1 MLHIK
6 HADLNLNDPQE
17 LSWLFTKAAELAPD
31 NQAVVHNE
39 ESITYRELDLLSN
52 RYAKY
57 LRDEHSIESG
67 DMVCVVYDRGIDFI
81 IAILAILKCGGTY
94 VPIDAKEPSS
104 RHKMIIEDVNPKLM
118 IIEEKY
124 LANFDFSNTMTIG
137 KVLNLESYSDERK
150 SLHIGAHNIACVFF
164 TSGSTGKPKGVLM
177 PHMGIAGL
185 IMSPHYLTMG
195 AHDNVLSSSSIAF
208 DAASFEIWTALLNS
222 ATLVCI
228 DYEVIINPEEYANF
242 LDKHNIT
249 VMWVTSALF
258 DQLVAFR
265 AGMFKKVK
273 YLLSGGDVVNPK
285 TVYKVLNNA
294 EGRPDAF
301 INGYGP
307 TEAGI
312 LATFHIVRD
321 LEDENAPLPIG
332 KALADTVL
340 YVLDEEQ
347 KPVGTGETGEL
358 YIGGHRL
365 ARGYLNLP
373 EKTAEHFIRNPFTS
387 NPTDMLYRTGDLV
400 HFNEEGSLKFSGRAD
415 RQIKFRGFRLELD
428 GVENVLISHKYV
440 ANAAIKMVKY
450 KSEKILVAYIQLEKG
465 EEENFF
471 LSEYTLY
478 LKSKMP
484 VYSVPSEIIVLDKLP
499 LTARGKIDRKQLPD
513 PVFKEKACLNIVAP
527 QTQTQK
533 IIYDVWAECLGR
545 TEFGIKDNFFE
556 LGGSSILLA
565 TVYAGIRSKINKPFS
580 LNTFFEMPTIEGLAT
595 SIDENGG
602 EFDHNREFANAAKD
616 AILDESITP
625 NWSEHSKADKEIVLL
640 TGSMGY
646 LGGHVLTELLE
657 KTNGDVYCLLRS
669 HENVSL
675 HKQQLHAL
683 KNLKLESAL
692 KYSDRIHTIEGDISK
707 EKLGLNEQDYK
718 FIINNATHIIH
729 CAAAVNHMYGY
740 SKLKTAN
747 SLSTLEFIKVAMQ
760 GREKKLSYISTES
773 AISESDADGVGY
785 EAKVSDTPAEFF
797 GGYALTKWVSE
808 RLLEQAF
815 ERGMSGLILRPG
827 NIFLNTQ
834 TGVSSPIT
842 SNFALLMMR
851 SYVDTGFAP
860 ESGFPFEAV
869 PVNQLAEAIVALSLS
884 DSNKTMFNLS
894 NQKEISLKEYV
905 SILSNIT
912 KKEIEIIPFDEW
924 KKRVIEPLKE
934 TSPLFPLS
942 LYFQDEASEELVHF
956 DTSLTQKALHKNGV
970 HFDDDYNVLL
980 GNAFNKTFNEVLHLS

>member
-1 MLHIK
+1 MLNIK
-6 HADLNLNDPQE
+6 HADLTLNDPQE

-31 NQAVVHNE
+31 NLAVVHNE
-39 ESITYRELDLLSN
+39 NSITYKELDLLSN

-57 LRDEHSIESG
+57 LRDVHTIQSG

-81 IAILAILKCGGTY
+81 ISILAILKCGATY

-124 LANFDFSNTMTIG
+124 TQNFEFSNYITIG
-137 KVLNLESYSDERK
+137 KVEDIQNYSDARK
-150 SLHIGAHNIACVFF
+150 NLNIAGHNIACVFF

-177 PHMGIAGL
+177 PHTGIAGL
-185 IMSPHYLTMG
+185 IMSPHYLTIG
-195 AHDNVLSSSSIAF
+195 ANDNILSSSSIAF

-242 LDKHNIT
+242 LEKHNIT

-285 TVYKVLNNA
+285 TVYKVLNNE

-321 LEDENAPLPIG
+321 LDDENSPLPVG

-340 YVLDEEQ
+340 YVLDAEQ
-347 KPVGTGETGEL
+347 KPVGVGETGEL

-373 EKTAEHFIRNPFTS
+373 EKNAEHFIRNPFTS
-387 NPTDMLYRTGDLV
+387 NPIDMLYRTGDLV
-400 HFNEEGSLKFSGRAD
+400 HFNSEGSLQFSGRAD

-428 GVENVLISHKYV
+428 GVENVLVSHQYV
-440 ANAAIKMVKY
+440 ANAAIKMIKY
-450 KSEKILVAYIQLEKG
+450 KSEKILVAYIQLEKNQ
-465 EEENFF
+465 EDNFF
-471 LSEYTLY
+471 LSEYILY

-484 VYSVPSEIIVLDKLP
+484 VYSVPSEIVVLDKLP
-499 LTARGKIDRKQLPD
+499 VTQRGKIDRKQLPD
-513 PVFKEKACLNIVAP
+513 PVFKEKACLNIVKP

-533 IIYDVWAECLGR
+533 IIYDVWSECLGR

-595 SIDENGG
+595 SIDEHGG
-602 EFDHNREFANAAKD
+602 QFDHDVEFSDAKRD
-616 AILDESITP
+616 AILDESMLP
-625 NWSEHSKADKEIVLL
+625 NWSDTSKISKNIILL

-646 LGGHVLTELLE
+646 LGGHVLFELLE
-657 KTNGDVYCLLRS
+657 KTDSDVYCLLRS
-669 HENVSL
+669 HEDVSL
-675 HKQQLHAL
+675 YKQQVHSL
-683 KNLKLESAL
+683 KKLKLEDAL
-692 KYSDRIHTIEGDISK
+692 KFSDRIHTISGDISK
-707 EKLGLNEQDYK
+707 EKLGLNDADYE
-718 FIINNATHIIH
+718 FILNNATHIIH

-740 SKLKTAN
+740 SKLKTSN
-747 SLSTLEFIKVAMQ
+747 SLNTVEFIKLSMN
-760 GREKKLSYISTES
+760 GREKKMSYISTES
-773 AISESDADGVGY
+773 AISENNADGVGY
-785 EAKVSDTPAEFF
+785 EAEVSKVPGDFF

-815 ERGMSGLILRPG
+815 DRGMSGLILRPG
-827 NIFLNTQ
+827 NIFLNTK
-834 TGVSSPIT
+834 TGISSPIT

-851 SYVDTGFAP
+851 AYVDTSLAPDLGFVY
-860 ESGFPFEAV
+860 EAV
-869 PVNQLAEAIVALSLS
+869 PVNQLAEAIVSLSLS
-884 DSNKTMFNLS
+884 ECNKTMLNLS
-894 NQKEISLKEYV
+894 NQNEISLKEYI
-905 SILSNIT
+905 SILSSIT
-912 KKEIEIIPFDEW
+912 KKDIKIVPFEEW
-924 KKRVIEPLKE
+924 KKRVIDPLKE
-934 TSPLFPLS
+934 TSPLFSLS
-942 LYFQDEASEELVHF
+942 LYFQDDLSEELMHF
-956 DTSLTQKALHKNGV
+956 DTSLTQIQLQKNGV
-970 HFDDDYNVLL
+970 HFDDDYKKLL
-980 GNAFNKTFNEVLHLS
+980 SDAFSKTFNKVFDIS

>member
-1 MLHIK
+1 MLDIK
-6 HADLNLNDPQE
+6 HADLTLNDPQE
-17 LSWLFTKAAELAPD
+17 LSWLFAKAAHLAPD
-31 NQAVVHNE
+31 NLAVVHNE
-39 ESITYRELDLLSN
+39 NSITYRELDLLSN

-57 LRDEHSIESG
+57 LNQVHNIESG

-81 IAILAILKCGGTY
+81 ISILAILKCGGTY
-94 VPIDAKEPSS
+94 VPIDTKEPST

-118 IIEEKY
+118 IIDDKY
-124 LANFDFSNTMTIG
+124 SKNFDFPNSISIREVENID
-137 KVLNLESYSDERK
+137 SYSDERK
-150 SLHIGAHNIACVFF
+150 HLHIGGHNIACVFF

-177 PHMGIAGL
+177 PHMGITGL
-185 IMSPHYLTMG
+185 IRSPHYLTMESS
-195 AHDNVLSSSSIAF
+195 DNVLSSSSIAF

-242 LDKHNIT
+242 LDHHDIT

-285 TVYKVLNNA
+285 TVYKVLNNDD
-294 EGRPDAF
+294 GRPDAF

-312 LATFHIVRD
+312 LATFHIVRE
-321 LEDENAPLPIG
+321 LEDEHSPLPVG

-340 YVLDEEQ
+340 YVLDNEQ
-347 KPVGTGETGEL
+347 KPVAPKETGEL

-373 EKTAEHFIRNPFTS
+373 EKTAEHFIVNPFTS

-400 HFNEEGSLKFSGRAD
+400 HFDDDGSLKFSGRAD

-428 GVENVLISHKYV
+428 GIENVLVSHESV

-450 KSEKILVAYIQLEKG
+450 KSEKILVAYIQLEKNQKD
-465 EEENFF
+465 NFF
-471 LSEYTLY
+471 LSEYMLY

-484 VYSVPSEIIVLDKLP
+484 AYSVPTEIVLLDKLP
-499 LTARGKIDRKQLPD
+499 VTQRGKIDRKNLPD
-513 PVFKEKACLNIVAP
+513 PVFKEIACDNIVQP

-533 IIYDVWAECLGR
+533 IIYGVWSECLGR

-595 SIDENGG
+595 SIDEHGG
-602 EFDHNREFANAAKD
+602 QFDHNDEFVNAKRD
-616 AILDESITP
+616 SILDKSIFP
-625 NWSEHSKADKEIVLL
+625 NWSDTSKASKDVILL

-646 LGGHVLTELLE
+646 LGAHVLLELLE
-657 KTNGDVYCLLRS
+657 KTSADIYCLLRS
-669 HENVSL
+669 HENISL

-683 KNLKLESAL
+683 EKLKLEDAL
-692 KYSDRIHTIEGDISK
+692 KFSDRIHTISGDISK
-707 EKLGLNEQDYK
+707 EKLGINEDDYA
-718 FIINNATHIIH
+718 FIVNNATHIIH

-740 SKLKTAN
+740 SKLKTSN
-747 SLSTLEFIKVAMQ
+747 SLSTIEFIKIAMN
-760 GREKKLSYISTES
+760 GKEKKISYISTES
-773 AISESDADGVGY
+773 AISQSNADGVGY
-785 EAKVSDTPAEFF
+785 ETKVSETPADFF

-808 RLLEQAF
+808 RLLKQAF
-815 ERGMSGLILRPG
+815 DRGMSGLILRPG
-827 NIFLNTQ
+827 NIFLNTK
-834 TGVSSPIT
+834 TGVSSPLN

-851 SYVDTGFAP
+851 AYVDTGLAP
-860 ESGFPFEAV
+860 DLGFVFEAV
-869 PVNQLAEAIVALSLS
+869 PVNQLAKAIVSVSLGE
-884 DSNKTMFNLS
+884 SNKMMLNLS
-894 NQKEISLKEYV
+894 NQNEISLKEYV
-905 SILSNIT
+905 SLLGSIT
-912 KKEIEIIPFDEW
+912 NKKIEIIPFDEW
-924 KKRVIEPLKE
+924 KTRVIVPLKE
-934 TSPLFPLS
+934 TSPLFPLR
-942 LYFQDEASEELVHF
+942 LYFQDDASEELMHF
-956 DTSLTQKALHKNGV
+956 DTSLAQSELKKYDV
-970 HFDDDYNVLL
+970 HFDDNYEELL
-980 GNAFNKTFNEVLHLS
+980 GNAFDKTFNKALNI